1 MLESNT
7 RKRRK
12 TKTMSRRDGNPRFNL
27 SKVIDEYKESKD
39 RENALKKANTAMN
52 ESIKNYMSE
61 NDMDEASSDMYTAVL
76 SSTTKESL
84 NDDLAIEIIKENLGG
99 ALLSSVIKQK
109 EYIDEDALEKLVY
122 NGDFDISKLE
132 KAKITKVTKTL
143 RIKKKN

>member
-1 MLESNT
+1 
-7 RKRRK
+7 
-12 TKTMSRRDGNPRFNL
+12 MSRRDGNPGFNL

-39 RENALKKANTAMN
+39 KENALKKANTAMN

-61 NDMDEASSDMYTAVL
+61 NGMDEASSDMYTAVL
-76 SSTTKESL
+76 SNTTKESL
-84 NDDLAIEIIKENLGG
+84 NEDLAIEIIKENLGG
-99 ALLSSVIKQK
+99 ALLASVIKQK

-132 KAKITKVTKTL
+132 KAKITKVTTTL